1 MKIQAIP
8 IVGGL
13 IAMAIF
19 APLTLAASDLPSRT
33 SMPVGTGE
41 EDECD
46 ANAIL
51 GDAGVRADETWDQ
64 FYALDDIYE
73 LNLAVPIDVRGLHE
87 EVSRTRAKCYL
98 GFTSNLQRRRLR
110 SAVSEWQ
117 VVDPLTG
124 NFDGVV
130 DVTLELE
137 RSLQER
143 SERHSTLHYGCVL
156 EVEQEGTRLDGEA
169 EGLVSYLRK
178 KDHSPRVAGTP
189 QPPPYDWYQIPD
201 WDDVGRWPL
210 RGVGGG
216 LDGYVLAPGFVKS
229 LGEAICSIV
238 DQHSHLD

>member
-1 MKIQAIP
+1 MRIQGIAI
-8 IVGGL
+8 IGGL
-13 IAMAIF
+13 IAIAIF
-19 APLTLAASDLPSRT
+19 TPLTLAASDLPSRT
-33 SMPVGTGE
+33 SMAAGTGE
-41 EDECD
+41 EDDCD
-46 ANAIL
+46 AEAIF
-51 GDAGVRADETWDQ
+51 GEAAVRGREAWDQ

-98 GFTSNLQRRRLR
+98 AYAQPGIRRVR

-178 KDHSPRVAGTP
+178 KDHSPRVVGTP

>member
-130 DVTLELE
+130 DVTLQLD

-143 SERHSTLHYGCVL
+143 SQSLTGLYYGCVL
-156 EVEQEGTRLDGEA
+156 EVEQEGTRHGEA
-169 EGLVSYLRK
+169 EGLVAYLRK
-178 KDHSPRVAGTP
+178 KDHSPRVAMTP
-189 QPPPYDWYQIPD
+189 QPPPYDWYQIPE
-201 WDDVGRWPL
+201 WDHAAAWPL
-210 RGVGGG
+210 SGPFGGHMGV
-216 LDGYVLAPGFVKS
+216 VVAAGFAKS
-229 LGEAICSIV
+229 IGDAICSIV